1 MTIQFHRPTGGLR
14 VPVFICDSCGKEI
27 KDHRAGMAY
36 YGKGVADVKFYHKGA
51 CDPKAMESDFDELTT
66 FIEGLANLVHEGSAI
81 VWECA

>member
-1 MTIQFHRPTGGLR
+1 
-14 VPVFICDSCGKEI
+14 
-27 KDHRAGMAY
+27 MAY